1 MNKKL
6 KEKVMEALSSV
17 VPITGI
23 VLVLSFTVAPMPVA
37 SLMLFLVGAVL
48 LIVGVG
54 FFSLGV
60 DMSMMPIG
68 DGIGRQIA
76 NGKHIWAMAPL
87 CFLIGAFVTIA
98 EPDLQVL
105 AKQVP
110 AVPDMVII
118 LTVAAGVGF
127 FMVIALLRAKFG
139 WELNR
144 LLIGFYIVVFVLAFL
159 VPKEFLAVAF
169 DSGGVTTGPITVP
182 FIMAMGAGL
191 TALRKDSGSDA
202 DSFGVVALSSVGP
215 ILAVMILG
223 LCYNSSDLSYT
234 PFTIPDLETT
244 ADVGQ
249 YFASG
254 FPEYIEE
261 VALGLAPIVIFFA
274 IFQIVALRLRRRQ
287 LVKIIVGMVYAYVG
301 LVLFLTGV
309 NVGFMPAGHFVG
321 VQVAQLQYNWV
332 IVPIGMLVGWFIVA
346 VEPAVRVLNQQVEEL
361 TGGAISQA
369 AMGTTLS
376 IGMAVAVG
384 LAMLR
389 VLTGISI
396 LWFLVP
402 GYAVALGLSFRVPKV
417 FTAIAFDSGGVAS
430 GPMTATFLLAFAMG
444 ACEAVGGNVL
454 TDAFGVVA
462 MVAMTPLVA
471 IQALGLV
478 YQRKSRKEAEAER
491 LVMDSGDDIIVY
503 DDVLTGVLE
512 EGEP

>member
-17 VPITGI
+17 VPITCI
-23 VLVLSFTVAPMPVA
+23 VLVLSFTVAPMPVS

-60 DMSMMPIG
+60 DVAMMPIG
-68 DGIGRQIA
+68 DGIGQQIA
-76 NGKHIWAMAPL
+76 NGGRIWAMAPL

-127 FMVIALLRAKFG
+127 FMVVALLRAKFG

-144 LLIGFYIVVFVLAFL
+144 LLIGFYILVFIMAFL
-159 VPKEFLAVAF
+159 VPEEFLAVAF

-191 TALRKDSGSDA
+191 TALRRGSGSEA
-202 DSFGVVALSSVGP
+202 DSFGVVALSSIGP

-234 PFTIPDLETT
+234 PFTIPNLETT

-249 YFASG
+249 YFASD

-261 VALGLAPIVIFFA
+261 VALGLAPIIVFFA

-309 NVGFMPAGHFVG
+309 NVGFMPAGHNRYTYRPSFST
-321 VQVAQLQYNWV
+321 
-332 IVPIGMLVGWFIVA
+332 
-346 VEPAVRVLNQQVEEL
+346 
-361 TGGAISQA
+361 TG
-369 AMGTTLS
+369 
-376 IGMAVAVG
+376 
-384 LAMLR
+384 
-389 VLTGISI
+389 
-396 LWFLVP
+396 
-402 GYAVALGLSFRVPKV
+402 
-417 FTAIAFDSGGVAS
+417 
-430 GPMTATFLLAFAMG
+430 
-444 ACEAVGGNVL
+444 
-454 TDAFGVVA
+454 
-462 MVAMTPLVA
+462 
-471 IQALGLV
+471 
-478 YQRKSRKEAEAER
+478 
-491 LVMDSGDDIIVY
+491 
-503 DDVLTGVLE
+503 
-512 EGEP
+512 

>member
-17 VPITGI
+17 VPITCI
-23 VLVLSFTVAPMPVA
+23 VLVLSFTVAPMPVS
-37 SLMLFLVGAVL
+37 SLILFLLGALL
-48 LIVGVG
+48 LILGVG
-54 FFSLGV
+54 LFSLGV
-60 DMSMMPIG
+60 DIAMMPIG
-68 DGIGRQIA
+68 EGIGGQIA
-76 NGKHIWAMAPL
+76 GGRRLWAMIPL
-87 CFLIGAFVTIA
+87 CFLIGVFVTIA
-98 EPDLQVL
+98 APDLQVL

-110 AVPDMVII
+110 AVPDLVII
-118 LTVAAGVGF
+118 LTVAVGVGF
-127 FMVIALLRAKFG
+127 FMVVALLRAKFG

-144 LLIGFYIVVFVLAFL
+144 MLIGFYILVFALALL

-182 FIMAMGAGL
+182 FIIAMGAGL
-191 TALRKDSGSDA
+191 AALRRDSNSEA

-234 PFTIPDLETT
+234 PFAIPNLETT

-261 VALGLAPIVIFFA
+261 VALGLAPIALFFA
-274 IFQIVALRLRRRQ
+274 IFQVVALKLRHRQ
-287 LVKIIVGMVYAYVG
+287 LIKIVVGMVYTYAG

-309 NVGFMPAGHFVG
+309 NVGFMPAGHFLG
-321 VQVAQLQYNWV
+321 VQVAQLRYNWV
-332 IVPIGMLVGWFIVA
+332 LIPIGMLVGWFIVA
-346 VEPAVRVLNQQVEEL
+346 AEPAVRVLNQQVEEL
-361 TGGAISQA
+361 TGGSISQR

-384 LAMLR
+384 LAMFR
-389 VLTGISI
+389 VLTGISV
-396 LWFLVP
+396 LWILVP

-417 FTAIAFDSGGVAS
+417 FTAVAFDSGGVAS

-444 ACEAVGGNVL
+444 ACEAVGGNIL

-478 YQRKSRKEAEAER
+478 YQRKSRREAER
-491 LVMDSGDDIIVY
+491 LIMGSEGDIIVY
-503 DDVLTGVLE
+503 DDVLSSVSTGE
-512 EGEP
+512 KP

>member
-6 KEKVMEALSSV
+6 KEKVLEALTSV

-23 VLVLSFTVAPMPVA
+23 VLILSFTVAPMPVA

-76 NGKHIWAMAPL
+76 NGKRMWAMAPL

-118 LTVAAGVGF
+118 LTVAAGVGL

-202 DSFGVVALSSVGP
+202 DSFGVVALSSIGP
-215 ILAVMILG
+215 ILAVMVLG

-234 PFTIPDLETT
+234 PFTIPNLETT

-274 IFQIVALRLRRRQ
+274 IFQIVALRLRRWP
-287 LVKIIVGMVYAYVG
+287 
-301 LVLFLTGV
+301 
-309 NVGFMPAGHFVG
+309 MP
-321 VQVAQLQYNWV
+321 
-332 IVPIGMLVGWFIVA
+332 
-346 VEPAVRVLNQQVEEL
+346 
-361 TGGAISQA
+361 T
-369 AMGTTLS
+369 
-376 IGMAVAVG
+376 
-384 LAMLR
+384 
-389 VLTGISI
+389 
-396 LWFLVP
+396 
-402 GYAVALGLSFRVPKV
+402 
-417 FTAIAFDSGGVAS
+417 
-430 GPMTATFLLAFAMG
+430 
-444 ACEAVGGNVL
+444 
-454 TDAFGVVA
+454 
-462 MVAMTPLVA
+462 
-471 IQALGLV
+471 
-478 YQRKSRKEAEAER
+478 
-491 LVMDSGDDIIVY
+491 
-503 DDVLTGVLE
+503 
-512 EGEP
+512 

>member
-6 KEKVMEALSSV
+6 KEKVLEALASV

-76 NGKHIWAMAPL
+76 NGKRMWAMAPL

-144 LLIGFYIVVFVLAFL
+144 LLIGCYIAVFALAFL
-159 VPKEFLAVAF
+159 VPREFLAVAF

-191 TALRKDSGSDA
+191 TALRKGSGSDA

-215 ILAVMILG
+215 ILAVMLLG
-223 LCYNSSDLSYT
+223 LCYNSSDLSYV
-234 PFTIPDLETT
+234 PFAIPDMETT
-244 ADVGQ
+244 AEVGR

-261 VALGLAPIVIFFA
+261 VALGLAPIVVFFTV
-274 IFQIVALRLRRRQ
+274 FQIVALRLRRRQ

-321 VQVAQLQYNWV
+321 AQVAQLQYRWV
-332 IVPIGMLVGWFIVA
+332 LVPIGMLVGWFIVA
-346 VEPAVRVLNQQVEEL
+346 AEPAV
-361 TGGAISQA
+361 
-369 AMGTTLS
+369 
-376 IGMAVAVG
+376 
-384 LAMLR
+384 R

-417 FTAIAFDSGGVAS
+417 FTAVAFDSGGVAS

-471 IQALGLV
+471 IQSLGLV
-478 YQRKSRKEAEAER
+478 YQNKSRREAEAER
-491 LVMDSGDDIIVY
+491 LVMDSGEDIIVY
-503 DDVLTGVLE
+503 DDVLAGVLW
-512 EGEP
+512 EGQP

>member
-244 ADVGQ
+244 ADGAV
-249 YFASG
+249 F
-254 FPEYIEE
+254 
-261 VALGLAPIVIFFA
+261 
-274 IFQIVALRLRRRQ
+274 RLR
-287 LVKIIVGMVYAYVG
+287 
-301 LVLFLTGV
+301 
-309 NVGFMPAGHFVG
+309 
-321 VQVAQLQYNWV
+321 
-332 IVPIGMLVGWFIVA
+332 
-346 VEPAVRVLNQQVEEL
+346 
-361 TGGAISQA
+361 
-369 AMGTTLS
+369 
-376 IGMAVAVG
+376 
-384 LAMLR
+384 
-389 VLTGISI
+389 
-396 LWFLVP
+396 VP
-402 GYAVALGLSFRVPKV
+402 GIY
-417 FTAIAFDSGGVAS
+417 
-430 GPMTATFLLAFAMG
+430 
-444 ACEAVGGNVL
+444 
-454 TDAFGVVA
+454 
-462 MVAMTPLVA
+462 
-471 IQALGLV
+471 
-478 YQRKSRKEAEAER
+478 
-491 LVMDSGDDIIVY
+491 
-503 DDVLTGVLE
+503 
-512 EGEP
+512 